1 MNRTIKNTLSVFM
14 ALAIVS
20 FGLGANAAEPA
31 RVNYE
36 NELERC
42 IAELRLNLN
51 TAGASQIRHRVIRV
65 EQQGA
70 YYVFDVETDR
80 MNGQHQPVASPVESR
95 CTAHRWQSSTVV
107 VVGDREEAGARLAK
121 SQ

>member
-1 MNRTIKNTLSVFM
+1 MNRTIKNTFSAFT

-20 FGLGANAAEPA
+20 FGLGAHAAEPA

-42 IAELRLNLN
+42 IAELRLKLN
-51 TAGASQIRHRVIRV
+51 TAGASQVRHRVVRV

-70 YYVFDVETDR
+70 YYVFDLETDR
-80 MNGQHQPVASPVESR
+80 MNGQQQPITSPVESR
-95 CTAHRWQSSTVV
+95 CTAHRWQSSAVV
-107 VVGDREEAGARLAK
+107 VMGESEEAGARLAQ